1 MLLINMR
8 SHTIVSNVEDK
19 NDYVIEQQNI
29 ITAQH
34 NNLLSGIMQSEAN
47 NERNRYNTY
56 SDVNSIKKM
65 EHKTVM

>member
-8 SHTIVSNVEDK
+8 RYTTVSKVEDK
-19 NDYVIEQQNI
+19 NNYVTEKHNI